1 MKNTNPDLPSLRHLI
16 SALKEPKRKDYT
28 FATLFFI
35 VFSFFIFFAIK
46 PSLSTALSLNSKELE
61 LKGVDAQYEE
71 LIGQIVQIQSAL
83 ESVRDRL
90 HLVDEALPPQPLV
103 TLLMQDIQQA
113 ADRNNVVIS
122 KVNINKIN
130 LVEPE
135 KNTFRSMAV
144 SMELNSTFDDYISF
158 QKEITEQRRL
168 KYMRTVEIDND
179 QLGASTS
186 ATLRIKT
193 EIEGYYL

>member
-1 MKNTNPDLPSLRHLI
+1 MSNSNPDLPSLRHLI

-61 LKGVDAQYEE
+61 LKSVDAQYEE

-83 ESVRDRL
+83 EQVRDRL
-90 HLVDEALPPQPLV
+90 HLVDEALPPQPLI
-103 TLLMQDIQQA
+103 TLLMQDIQEA
-113 ADRNNVVIS
+113 ADRNEVTIS
-122 KVNINKIN
+122 KIHVNKIN
-130 LVEPE
+130 LVEPA
-135 KNTFRSMAV
+135 KNSFRSMAV
-144 SMELNSTFDDYISF
+144 SMELNSTFDNYITF
-158 QKEITEQRRL
+158 QREITEQRRL
-168 KYMRTVEIDND
+168 KFMRTVEIGAD
-179 QLGASTS
+179 QLGSSSS

>member
-1 MKNTNPDLPSLRHLI
+1 MSNSNPDLPSLRHLI

-61 LKGVDAQYEE
+61 LKSVDAQYEE

-83 ESVRDRL
+83 EQVRDRL
-90 HLVDEALPPQPLV
+90 HLVDEALPPQPLI
-103 TLLMQDIQQA
+103 TLLMQDIQEA
-113 ADRNNVVIS
+113 ADRNEVTIS
-122 KVNINKIN
+122 KIHVNKIN
-130 LVEPE
+130 LVEPA
-135 KNTFRSMAV
+135 KNSFRSMAV
-144 SMELNSTFDDYISF
+144 SMELNSTFDNYIAF
-158 QKEITEQRRL
+158 QREITEQRRL
-168 KYMRTVEIDND
+168 KFMRTVEIGAD
-179 QLGASTS
+179 QLGSSSS